1 MNPTKLFVL
10 YVIAFVLTF
19 KFRYNWD
26 NKVEISPNLKVEEK
40 QEENLFGTLLLYCST
55 FLYNSTSFT
64 ISLILWIFFV
74 EVWNITE
81 FLTKTGQL
89 QHEVNQITSPEI
101 SKVHRPR
108 TMNR

>member
-1 MNPTKLFVL
+1 M
-10 YVIAFVLTF
+10 LTF

-26 NKVEISPNLKVEEK
+26 NEVKISTNSEK
-40 QEENLFGTLLLYCST
+40 QEENIFETLFRFCSL
-55 FLYNSTSFT
+55 FLNISTSFI

-81 FLTKTGQL
+81 FLTKTSQ
-89 QHEVNQITSPEI
+89 QQNEISQITSPEI